1 MQDLRLA
8 IRSLTATPIVTC
20 VSVLSLALGIG
31 ANTATFS
38 LVDSLVLRALPGQ
51 PLDHPPCTM
60 PGSFRPA
67 CFFPATR
74 F

>member
-1 MQDLRLA
+1 MRKGFDGL
-8 IRSLTATPIVTC
+8 C
-20 VSVLSLALGIG
+20 
-31 ANTATFS
+31 ANTAMFS
-38 LVDSLVLRALPGQ
+38 LVDSLVLRALPGE
-51 PLDHPPCTM
+51 PLDHPACTM